1 MNEEWKGKA
10 EHGLFQIKR
19 PVKWKFL
26 FLALFLFLFIL
37 WITYAD
43 FHSSLRFSKQPGYYD
58 APFSL
63 QIQGGGQ
70 YRIFY
75 TLDGSKP
82 TQESI
87 PYEGEIYLED
97 ASNHENVYSA
107 RTDTST
113 AFYTELVEQ
122 YSSENPGYTVPDY
135 KVDKCNIVRAC
146 AFDQSGNCVDSI
158 TGSYF
163 IGFSEKAAY
172 NGLWTVSLITDPDNL
187 FGFENGIYV
196 TGKAFEE
203 YKKLLP
209 DENTPLR
216 GSWWWWTGNY
226 SERGKEAER
235 EANIEIRR
243 PDRSLVLAEECG
255 IRVQGNGSRG
265 KLPKSLSVYARREYS
280 GSDEFSA
287 DIFGIGDESHKFVL
301 FSGADDSEYKLKD
314 YMVNTMEAGLDFCTM
329 DFLPAA
335 LFLDGEFW
343 GVYYI
348 TESYHSDYFADHYG
362 VSQDE
367 VIVVKEELVTE
378 GKEEEAQLYLDMRE
392 YIAGNDM
399 AQAQNFEKAQT
410 LMDMGSYI
418 DYYAAQIFIGR
429 SGDWPKKNEGAWRTR
444 SVVSGSEYA
453 DGRWRWLLYDVNSGG
468 LSTVEE
474 DTLAY
479 VLEAD
484 SVFASLIQ
492 NAGFKERFAER
503 LLYMADEVYSPQ
515 KVDAFIDS
523 YLGTLME
530 PLCLSNLRFNGRDLR
545 TEKTENAERIRA
557 FLKERPVYI
566 EQMIA
571 NHMGPEYL
579 E

>member
-1 MNEEWKGKA
+1 MWLMK
-10 EHGLFQIKR
+10 
-19 PVKWKFL
+19 
-26 FLALFLFLFIL
+26 
-37 WITYAD
+37 
-43 FHSSLRFSKQPGYYD
+43 
-58 APFSL
+58 
-63 QIQGGGQ
+63 
-70 YRIFY
+70 
-75 TLDGSKP
+75 
-82 TQESI
+82 
-87 PYEGEIYLED
+87 
-97 ASNHENVYSA
+97 
-107 RTDTST
+107 
-113 AFYTELVEQ
+113 
-122 YSSENPGYTVPDY
+122 
-135 KVDKCNIVRAC
+135 
-146 AFDQSGNCVDSI
+146 
-158 TGSYF
+158 
-163 IGFSEKAAY
+163 
-172 NGLWTVSLITDPDNL
+172 
-187 FGFENGIYV
+187 
-196 TGKAFEE
+196 
-203 YKKLLP
+203 
-209 DENTPLR
+209 
-216 GSWWWWTGNY
+216 
-226 SERGKEAER
+226 
-235 EANIEIRR
+235 
-243 PDRSLVLAEECG
+243 
-255 IRVQGNGSRG
+255 
-265 KLPKSLSVYARREYS
+265 
-280 GSDEFSA
+280 
-287 DIFGIGDESHKFVL
+287 
-301 FSGADDSEYKLKD
+301 
-314 YMVNTMEAGLDFCTM
+314 
-329 DFLPAA
+329 
-335 LFLDGEFW
+335 
-343 GVYYI
+343 
-348 TESYHSDYFADHYG
+348 
-362 VSQDE
+362 
-367 VIVVKEELVTE
+367 
-378 GKEEEAQLYLDMRE
+378 
-392 YIAGNDM
+392 NDM

-492 NAGFKERFAER
+492 NTGFKERFAER